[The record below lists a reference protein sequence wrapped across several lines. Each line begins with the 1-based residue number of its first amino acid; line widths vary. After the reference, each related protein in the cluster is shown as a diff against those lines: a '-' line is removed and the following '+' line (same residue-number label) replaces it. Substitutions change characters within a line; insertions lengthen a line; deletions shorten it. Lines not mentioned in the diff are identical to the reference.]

1 MNRYKISSLT
11 FSLIFMCMLNSSLLG
26 ILFPYL
32 LHESKT
38 SFYISLGI
46 SYIVGLVLIFI
57 YLKIFNFLPDKDI
70 FKKIDAIFPKWL
82 SKIISIMLILLVF
95 LITIIIIWRL
105 VTFISSEFLVET
117 PNLFIGLLIAAPLLY
132 AASTDFDVIGRLA
145 TFCLSVAFLLLLF
158 NVISLFS
165 QVDLTNLKPLLNFDL
180 IHTGKSVIVFS
191 FLVLTPAFLTLI
203 IPKSNVTDPSKI
215 SKSLLSM
222 YTLEM
227 ISIFLIFFIIVTVL
241 GIDIANLYTFPSY
254 VVLKTL
260 SVLSFIQNTENI
272 SILVWVLLMTF
283 AGSFC
288 LLFMKAGLKNTF
300 NLDKKKTQI
309 FSLLFIFLP
318 FLGIVLY
325 MLPYEIYLNKYK
337 YVNIPFILNLLIFT
351 TLILVFIIGKIV
363 NRFKKITD

>member
-11 FSLIFMCMLNSSLLG
+11 FSLIFMCLLNSSLLG
-26 ILFPYL
+26 IIFPYI

-46 SYIVGLVLIFI
+46 SFLVGLVFIFI

-70 FKKIDAIFPKWL
+70 FEKIDAIFPKWV
-82 SKIISIMLILLVF
+82 SKIISLILMALVF
-95 LITIIIIWRL
+95 MIAVIVIWRL

-117 PNLFIGLLIAAPLLY
+117 PNLFIGLLIAAPLFYAMLY
-132 AASTDFDVIGRLA
+132 DFDIIGRLA
-145 TFCLSVAFLLLLF
+145 TFCLAVAFFLLMF

-165 QVDLTNLKPLLNFDL
+165 QVDISNLKPLLNFDL
-180 IHTGKSVIVFS
+180 MHTGKSVTVFS
-191 FLVLTPAFLTLI
+191 FVVFVPAFLTLV
-203 IPKSNVTDPSKI
+203 IPKENI
-215 SKSLLSM
+215 SDSAKLTKSILVA

-227 ISIFLIFFIIVTVL
+227 ISIGLIFFIIVTVL
-241 GIDIANLYTFPSY
+241 GIEISNIYTFPSY

-283 AGSFC
+283 SGSFC
-288 LLFMKAGLKNTF
+288 LLFMKTGLKDLF

-309 FSLLFIFLP
+309 FSIIFIFLP
-318 FLGIVLY
+318 FLGIIIY
-325 MLPYEIYLNKYK
+325 MLPYEIYLNKFK
-337 YVNIPFILNLLIFT
+337 YVSVP
-351 TLILVFIIGKIV
+351 TLINMSIFGMFIIIYLIGIIV
-363 NRFKKITD
+363 NKFKRIT